1 MTEPGQSGGG
11 EAGASRGVDVAFA
24 DADEHCVLLRDL
36 DGRAMLV
43 NTCDD
48 VAEFLD
54 RQGVAPDDLDAVMV
68 TDYDVDQSDRLERLA
83 DAADDLRVYVP
94 DVSARE
100 LRQEQSRLEAE
111 REKIGRDPGHG
122 PGRGHGTGSSREPA
136 DTPDDGVPVPDEE
149 EAAER
154 ERITEELERLQ
165 RTADNKERLNET
177 LARRDVDVTPVHEDQ
192 PPELQAPLAGY
203 TVGVLAPP
211 SHAVRNVVEPRV
223 NRVVGYVSDAS
234 AGDRGGFDVLLTG
247 RLDAEAVPFV
257 LDSFDHHY
265 DDERMADAT
274 RRSFDPDVVD
284 AVPAGPGEDVS
295 PLVTEGDPDAVV
307 YTGGD
312 EPDEAAVEAAREAG
326 VERVY
331 VQGEGGD
338 VVESHR
344 VREWTEARGE
354 TVGERSADGEAA
366 DDRGVVDELDPDEP
380 ATTEESA
387 ATDEQAEDGR
397 GGAEP

>member
-1 MTEPGQSGGG
+1 MTEPERPGSDEGTD
-11 EAGASRGVDVAFA
+11 ASRGVDVAFA
-24 DADEHCVLLRDL
+24 DADEHCMLLRDT
-36 DGRAMLV
+36 DESAMLV

-48 VAEFLD
+48 VEGFLD
-54 RQGVAPDDLDAVMV
+54 RQDVSPDDLDAVMV

-83 DAADDLRVYVP
+83 DAADDLLVFVP

-111 REKIGRDPGHG
+111 REELGADPGYG
-122 PGRGHGTGSSREPA
+122 PGRGHGTGSSRGPAREPA

-165 RTADNKERLNET
+165 QTADNKEALNET
-177 LARRDVDVTPVHEDQ
+177 LARRDVDVAPVHEDQ
-192 PPELQAPLAGY
+192 PPEIEAPLAGY
-203 TVGVLAPP
+203 SLGVVAPP

-223 NRVVGYVSDAS
+223 NRLVTYMSDAP
-234 AGDRGGFDVLLTG
+234 AGGRGGFDVLVTG

-265 DDERMADAT
+265 DDEGMADAA

-284 AVPAGPGEDVS
+284 AVPAGPSEDVS
-295 PLVTEGDPDAVV
+295 PLVSEGEPAAVV

-326 VERVY
+326 VERIY

-344 VREWTEARGE
+344 VREWTESRGQ
-354 TVGERSADGEAA
+354 TVDERSAGEAA
-366 DDRGVVDELDPDEP
+366 EDRGVVDGLDPDEP
-380 ATTEESA
+380 ASADGVEE
-387 ATDEQAEDGR
+387 DDGH
-397 GGAEP
+397 GGAER